1 LVLRTDL
8 GGEPG
13 FRALLA
19 RVRDASLEAYAHQD
33 VPFEKLVEDLQP
45 VRDLSHPPLFQVLFV
60 LQNLPREELRL
71 PGLTL
76 TPLRGERR
84 VANFD
89 LSLVMEET
97 AEGIAG
103 ALEHNRDLFEGET
116 VRRMAGHF
124 QVLLA
129 GIAAD
134 PDRPV

>member
-1 LVLRTDL
+1 
-8 GGEPG
+8 
-13 FRALLA
+13 
-19 RVRDASLEAYAHQD
+19 
-33 VPFEKLVEDLQP
+33 
-45 VRDLSHPPLFQVLFV
+45 
-60 LQNLPREELRL
+60 
-71 PGLTL
+71 
-76 TPLRGERR
+76 
-84 VANFD
+84 NFD

-134 PDRPV
+134 PDRPVCELPLLAAEERELLLGAWNDTDTDFPLHLPFSRLFAAQVERTPEAVA